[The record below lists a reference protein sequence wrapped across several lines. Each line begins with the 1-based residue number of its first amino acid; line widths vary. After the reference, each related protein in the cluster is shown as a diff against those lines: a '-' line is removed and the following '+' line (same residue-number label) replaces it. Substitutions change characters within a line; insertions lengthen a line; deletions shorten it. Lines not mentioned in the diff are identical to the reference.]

1 MAGSWS
7 LPIRM
12 AWTSE
17 VPIAMVN
24 GSANLSENLQ
34 YLNAEKL
41 LNCLNKTGY
50 QLSQAGD

>member
-1 MAGSWS
+1 
-7 LPIRM
+7 L

-24 GSANLSENLQ
+24 ESANLSENLQ

-41 LNCLNKTGY
+41 LNSLNKTGY
-50 QLSQAGD
+50 QLSQIND